1 MEHEDVTARC
11 SSSNGTAPNKPSQ
24 DRAGETNGRSIPQRS
39 DSKNPFE
46 GRTTHF
52 TDDLWTCVSIIT
64 FIADVG
70 TDLLVC
76 IKYYREKNLWWF
88 SLTLAFLLLASFAMQ
103 VFSAKWLLEDGK
115 RQHCFT
121 YLLHVIHLG
130 PVQRYW
136 NVLKC
141 GWKARQKKAGIPEFA
156 AFLAEWRDIS
166 MLRLLQAFLESAPQ
180 LVLQLYILLQRPRFW
195 SKDDLLT
202 TVAAACS
209 LVSMIWAILAYSKS
223 LRDFRKQGYVLSAA
237 GLCFQTLWRISMV
250 TSRVVA
256 MVLFASYFKQWLFVA
271 VGAHWMIMTTWLI
284 CQRTRFCTDED
295 GKEHPCRE
303 KLFSAVIGFIYIFCF
318 FNTRE
323 GMTRKRVVL
332 FYSIILVENSL
343 FVSMWYP
350 HRTFRGIMSIAALG
364 VVWGGLVFGI
374 VCMMLYYRFYHPSLP
389 VRGIFLQKRSFD
401 LEGEKTHTWV
411 CCCCCRVRSSRGR
424 NTALDQNAAEGL
436 IRNVNRSENH
446 HPALELEI
454 LPRTL
459 SWELI
464 QEGSYAKGN
473 HFQRMGAYDPDSPA
487 NILVHSTPARP
498 WGMSSHPLVTSRLPR
513 ITVTGATPEVMS
525 PRDSVSNSSLV
536 TLNEF
541 DMEAPVNVVQRP
553 DQSASAADSV
563 KTAAEDGQP
572 AELDSDK
579 KTSKARRGLGFE
591 DDVTYTSPKSPT
603 AGEIISWFHPEQSGC
618 EASLDVEENKTE
630 KINYGSLSFGNRY
643 SLVSSDCISLSSES
657 SRSSMDSIVFA
668 DEGPGS
674 SGVCIKKT
682 PSGEF
687 TPRAMDEGIFSDERD
702 SPAKASV
709 PEDADTS
716 SEPSTPQTSRVNAQ
730 FPALATNSNQDTFKE
745 VQPGESTGKWPA
757 LSNTSDED
765 NFELVELLM
774 DAPPSP
780 LSSKKRRKREAAS
793 SLSSEEKASVES
805 KPSSTREG
813 SVSEQEDGHESES
826 TDASSDSN
834 YRRNRHRSCDE
845 IETGASGVPSSPE
858 EINKRH
864 TFDFSQ
870 LTKSPRSP
878 RKRRD
883 RKHRRSKRREFDNFV
898 VTALRPGKYG
908 SLRRSID
915 RLAKIQEDTEETF
928 LLNTE
933 AALNACIPEGEELS
947 SPSHDTSVLQVNTK
961 DDSPKKQELNCS
973 ADSSSTYAFDPQE
986 NSMVSERENFMKR
999 KRIKRFLSKELVPGK
1014 FSSVRL
1020 SFESGTSDEN
1030 FEIFRESEFSGRPH
1044 QLTWTVSA
1052 DSLPSRHSHRS
1063 QRTSRGYKRKEFSGK
1078 TVSLP
1083 DVIRST
1089 GSKRRREVKNNPD
1102 LEKTITNR
1110 IKTSPNAILVKYA
1123 ENSARHRDLVPVFNK
1138 RHTYDFTS
1146 NSSGKVETREQLFNA
1161 DNGKRSAEDRHQRRS
1176 QSEVLIGTRTSSV
1189 YV

>member
-1 MEHEDVTARC
+1 
-11 SSSNGTAPNKPSQ
+11 
-24 DRAGETNGRSIPQRS
+24 
-39 DSKNPFE
+39 
-46 GRTTHF
+46 
-52 TDDLWTCVSIIT
+52 
-64 FIADVG
+64 
-70 TDLLVC
+70 
-76 IKYYREKNLWWF
+76 
-88 SLTLAFLLLASFAMQ
+88 
-103 VFSAKWLLEDGK
+103 
-115 RQHCFT
+115 
-121 YLLHVIHLG
+121 
-130 PVQRYW
+130 
-136 NVLKC
+136 
-141 GWKARQKKAGIPEFA
+141 
-156 AFLAEWRDIS
+156 

-180 LVLQLYILLQRPRFW
+180 LVLQLYILLQRPRFG

-202 TVAAACS
+202 AVTAACS

-271 VGAHWMIMTTWLI
+271 VGAHWMIMTMWLI

-295 GKEHPCRE
+295 GKEHPYRE

-350 HRTFRGIMSIAALG
+350 HRTLRGIMSIAALG

-374 VCMMLYYRFYHPSLP
+374 VCMVLYYRFYHPSLP
-389 VRGIFLQKRSFD
+389 VQGIFLQKRSFD
-401 LEGEKTHTWV
+401 LEGEMTQTWV
-411 CCCCCRVRSSRGR
+411 CCCCCRVKSSRGR

-464 QEGSYAKGN
+464 QEGSYVKGN
-473 HFQRMGAYDPDSPA
+473 HFQHTGAHDPMSDPDSHA

-498 WGMSSHPLVTSRLPR
+498 LGMSSSQASHPLVTSRVPR

-525 PRDSVSNSSLV
+525 PRDSVSNSSLL
-536 TLNEF
+536 TLNEL
-541 DMEAPVNVVQRP
+541 DMEALDNGVQRP
-553 DQSASAADSV
+553 DQSARAADSA
-563 KTAAEDGQP
+563 KIATEDGEP
-572 AELDSDK
+572 GELDTDK
-579 KTSKARRGLGFE
+579 KRNKARRELGFE
-591 DDVTYTSPKSPT
+591 DDVAYTSPRSPT
-603 AGEIISWFHPEQSGC
+603 ACEIISWFHPEQAGC
-618 EASLDVEENKTE
+618 EASLDAEEDKAE

-657 SRSSMDSIVFA
+657 SRSSVDSIVFA

-674 SGVCIKKT
+674 SGVYVKKT
-682 PSGEF
+682 PSDEF

-702 SPAKASV
+702 SPAKSSV
-709 PEDADTS
+709 PEDADTYS
-716 SEPSTPQTSRVNAQ
+716 KPSTPQTSRVNAQ
-730 FPALATNSNQDTFKE
+730 FPALATNSNQDTFKK
-745 VQPGESTGKWPA
+745 VQSGESTGKWPA

-765 NFELVELLM
+765 NFDLVELLM

-780 LSSKKRRKREAAS
+780 LSNLKRRKREAAS

-870 LTKSPRSP
+870 LSKSPRSP
-878 RKRRD
+878 RRRRD
-883 RKHRRSKRREFDNFV
+883 RKHRRSKRKEFDNFV
-898 VTALRPGKYG
+898 VTTLRPGKYG

-915 RLAKIQEDTEETF
+915 RLAKILEDTEETF

-947 SPSHDTSVLQVNTK
+947 SPSHDTSVLQTK
-961 DDSPKKQELNCS
+961 SEDDSPKRQELNCS
-973 ADSSSTYAFDPQE
+973 ADSSNTYVFDAQE

-999 KRIKRFLSKELVPGK
+999 KRMKRFLSKELVPGK

-1020 SFESGTSDEN
+1020 SCESGPSDEN
-1030 FEIFRESEFSGRPH
+1030 FQIFHESEFSGRQH
-1044 QLTWTVSA
+1044 QLSWTVSA
-1052 DSLPSRHSHRS
+1052 DSLPSRHSNRRS
-1063 QRTSRGYKRKEFSGK
+1063 QRTSSGYRRKEFSGK

-1089 GSKRRREVKNNPD
+1089 GSKRRPEVGNNPD
-1102 LEKTITNR
+1102 PEKTITNR

-1123 ENSARHRDLVPVFNK
+1123 ENSARHRDLVPVLNK
-1138 RHTYDFTS
+1138 RHTYDFTN
-1146 NSSGKVETREQLFNA
+1146 NSTGQVETREQLFNT